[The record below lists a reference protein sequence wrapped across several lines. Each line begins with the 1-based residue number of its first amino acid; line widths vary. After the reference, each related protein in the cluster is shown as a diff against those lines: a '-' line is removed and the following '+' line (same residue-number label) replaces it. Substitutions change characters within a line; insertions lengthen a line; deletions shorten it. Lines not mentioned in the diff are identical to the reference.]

1 MPTPDEIYGVPVRTP
16 VRMNLDAYAQA
27 LNKIDQR
34 DLQARQMVAEMNAG
48 LANIKANLNEG
59 DYGWFDDFTNNINNQ
74 IKQEASFGNYA
85 NALNKATELGS
96 TYGQDSELL
105 ARIQANQDYKKFVNE
120 LEQKVAKGDITPLRK
135 QRLLAENPYRFNGI
149 YDDNGNYVSR
159 EMNTTPAILENIDL
173 SAVAKEAANRVHE
186 EVDNNFV
193 FDPESGISFTEQ
205 LAQKREQAIRE
216 DFDDIIANHPE
227 YYKAIEEEMDD
238 MRYQIRKW
246 EEEQSKYPE
255 NSEEYKRLDDFINTM
270 RADLADGT
278 VEGVFA
284 RRAGNTI
291 RNASYNI
298 QKTNLRHIGGGGS
311 KNNSGTEIP
320 NYYSQIRG
328 ASVML
333 HVNQAQ
339 ETMTGYLGAG
349 ANLKNNLEGIGPLLL
364 QASRN
369 ASTEASE

>member
-1 MPTPDEIYGVPVRTP
+1 MPTLDEINGVSVRTP
-16 VRMNLDAYAQA
+16 IRMNLDAYAQA

-48 LANIKANLNEG
+48 LANIKANLNEA

-120 LEQKVAKGDITPLRK
+120 VEQKASKGEISPLRK
-135 QRLLAENPYRFNGI
+135 QRLLAENPYSFNGI
-149 YDDNGNYVSR
+149 YSDNGVYLSRDTNNY
-159 EMNTTPAILENIDL
+159 PAILEDIDL

-186 EVDNNFV
+186 KVDNNFV
-193 FDPESGISFTEQ
+193 YDPETGISFTEQ

-216 DFDDIIANHPE
+216 DFNDIIANHPE

-246 EEEQSKYPE
+246 EEEQAQYPE

-270 RADLADGT
+270 REDLADGT

-284 RRAGNTI
+284 KRAGNTI
-291 RNASYNI
+291 KNSSYSI
-298 QKTNLRHIGGGGS
+298 QKTNIRNIGNKGS
-311 KNNSGTEIP
+311 GQSP
-320 NYYSQIRG
+320 NPSNTDTTKYYSQLGG
-328 ASVML
+328 ASVL
-333 HVNQAQ
+333 TQINNN
-339 ETMTGYLGAG
+339 TSTFTGYLSTGS
-349 ANLKNNLEGIGPLLL
+349 NLNNKTDYIN
-364 QASRN
+364 SRMVEL
-369 ASTEASE
+369 SQKE

>member
-1 MPTPDEIYGVPVRTP
+1 MPTLDEINGVAVRTP
-16 VRMNLDAYAQA
+16 IRMNLDAYAQA

-48 LANIKANLNEG
+48 LANIKANLNEA

-105 ARIQANQDYKKFVNE
+105 ARIQSNQDYKKFVNE
-120 LEQKVAKGDITPLRK
+120 VEQKAAKGEISPLRK
-135 QRLLAENPYRFNGI
+135 QRLLAENPYKFNGI

-159 EMNTTPAILENIDL
+159 EMNTTPVILEDIDL

-205 LAQKREQAIRE
+205 LAKKREKAIIE
-216 DFDDIIANHPE
+216 DFNNIIANHPE

-291 RNASYNI
+291 KNASYSI
-298 QKTNLRHIGGGGS
+298 QKTNIRKIGSGGS
-311 KNNSGTEIP
+311 GGNKNGVNVG
-320 NYYSQIRG
+320 NYYSYATQGVSTILQRIDSQITAG
-328 ASVML
+328 SYYGNKVT
-333 HVNQAQ
+333 VDDKAQ
-339 ETMTGYLGAG
+339 KTGS
-349 ANLKNNLEGIGPLLL
+349 KL
-364 QASRN
+364 QAYSN
-369 ASTEASE
+369 SKK

>member
-1 MPTPDEIYGVPVRTP
+1 MPTLDEINGVSVRTP
-16 VRMNLDAYAQA
+16 IRMNLDAYAQA

-48 LANIKANLNEG
+48 LANIKANLNEA

-120 LEQKVAKGDITPLRK
+120 VEQKASKGEISALRK
-135 QRLLAENPYRFNGI
+135 QRLLAENPYKFNGI

-159 EMNTTPAILENIDL
+159 EMNTTPAILEDIDL

-186 EVDNNFV
+186 KVDNNFV
-193 FDPESGISFTEQ
+193 YDPETGISFTEQ

-216 DFDDIIANHPE
+216 DFNDIIANHPE

-246 EEEQSKYPE
+246 EEEQAQYPE

-270 RADLADGT
+270 RSDLADGT

-284 RRAGNTI
+284 KRAGNTI

-298 QKTNLRHIGGGGS
+298 QKTNIRKVGGS
-311 KNNSGTEIP
+311 GSGSNKNGVNIGS
-320 NYYSQIRG
+320 YYSYATEG
-328 ASVML
+328 ASTILQRTKNTVTFDSYCGNK
-333 HVNQAQ
+333 VTVDDKAQ
-339 ETMTGYLGAG
+339 RTGS
-349 ANLKNNLEGIGPLLL
+349 KL
-364 QASRN
+364 QAYANSKK
-369 ASTEASE
+369 